1 MRTVPDETLTLL
13 GVHRGFPLLWS
24 ALVLCDDPRRSL
36 QRCTIKDHRFGL
48 AVRRS
53 EDRLVTG
60 LAGGIAETLGIASV
74 FVRAAFVV
82 LAFAGGVGVLLYL
95 IGWVLTLETPDAT
108 AVEALRKRVV
118 ARTGRQRFALAVMFL
133 GILLLL
139 RSMGLWFGDSLV
151 WPVSL
156 IVFGFALTWSRLDEA
171 RRTRWARRT
180 FSAEDLKG
188 TLARLAVGGLLMTVG
203 LGLYLR
209 SIDAVALVGGV
220 VLAVLMTAVGLGL
233 ILGPWVWR
241 LITQLTTE
249 RRERIRSDE
258 RAEVAAHLHDSVL
271 QTLALIQ
278 RTDDVHAMVMLARRQ
293 ERELRAWL
301 YDGSGPEGG
310 TLRAALE
317 QAAARLEEVHQV
329 PVDVVAVGDAP
340 LDDKLRAVVAAAG
353 EAMTNAAHHS
363 GCGHVSVFA
372 EVSDATIDV
381 YVTDQGTGFDLEA
394 VPDGRRGIAESI
406 IGRMQRQGGEAAIA
420 SEKGVGTE
428 VHLKVGRS

>member
-1 MRTVPDETLTLL
+1 MIHT
-13 GVHRGFPLLWS
+13 GSFQGF
-24 ALVLCDDPRRSL
+24 
-36 QRCTIKDHRFGL
+36 TIKDHRFKI
-48 AVRRS
+48 AIRRS

-60 LAGGIAETLGIASV
+60 LAAGVAETLGVASV
-74 FVRAAFVV
+74 FVRAAFVA

-95 IGWVLTLETPDAT
+95 IGWVLTLEDADPS
-108 AVEALRKRVV
+108 AVEALRKRVA
-118 ARTGRQRFALAVMFL
+118 ARTSRQRFALAVMFL
-133 GILLLL
+133 GVLLLL

-156 IVFGFALTWSRLDEA
+156 VAFGFALTWSRLDEA
-171 RRTRWARRT
+171 GRTRWARRT
-180 FSAEDLKG
+180 FSTEDLKG

-241 LITQLTTE
+241 LISQLTTE

-278 RTDDVHAMVMLARRQ
+278 RADDVHAMVMLARRQ

-301 YDGSGPEGG
+301 YGGPVPEEGD
-310 TLRAALE
+310 RKS
-317 QAAARLEEVHQV
+317 
-329 PVDVVAVGDAP
+329 VV
-340 LDDKLRAVVAAAG
+340 
-353 EAMTNAAHHS
+353 
-363 GCGHVSVFA
+363 
-372 EVSDATIDV
+372 
-381 YVTDQGTGFDLEA
+381 
-394 VPDGRRGIAESI
+394 
-406 IGRMQRQGGEAAIA
+406 
-420 SEKGVGTE
+420 
-428 VHLKVGRS
+428 

>member
-1 MRTVPDETLTLL
+1 MIHT
-13 GVHRGFPLLWS
+13 GSFQGF
-24 ALVLCDDPRRSL
+24 
-36 QRCTIKDHRFGL
+36 TIKDHRFKI
-48 AVRRS
+48 AIRRS

-60 LAGGIAETLGIASV
+60 LAAGVAETLGVASV
-74 FVRAAFVV
+74 FVRAAFVA

-95 IGWVLTLETPDAT
+95 IGWVLTLEDADPS
-108 AVEALRKRVV
+108 AVEALRKRVA
-118 ARTGRQRFALAVMFL
+118 ARTSRQRFALAVMFL
-133 GILLLL
+133 GVLLLL

-156 IVFGFALTWSRLDEA
+156 VAFGFALTWSRLDEA
-171 RRTRWARRT
+171 GRTRWARRT
-180 FSAEDLKG
+180 FSTEDLKG

-278 RTDDVHAMVMLARRQ
+278 RADDVHAMVMLARRQ

-301 YDGSGPEGG
+301 YGGPVPEGG
-310 TLRAALE
+310 TLRGALE

-340 LDDKLRAVVAAAG
+340 LDDKLRALVAAAG
-353 EAMTNAAHHS
+353 EAMTNAARHS
-363 GCGHVSVFA
+363 GSDHVSVFA
-372 EVSDATIDV
+372 EVSNGTIDV
-381 YVTDQGTGFDLEA
+381 YVSDQGIGFDTA
-394 VPDGRRGIAESI
+394 VVPDGHRGIAESI
-406 IGRMQRQGGEAAIA
+406 VGRMQRQGGEAAIA
-420 SEKGVGTE
+420 SEVGVGTE